1 MMMQESLLGK
11 YSRRKAGAKDR
22 AL

>member
-11 YSRRKAGAKDR
+11 YSRRKAGTKDR